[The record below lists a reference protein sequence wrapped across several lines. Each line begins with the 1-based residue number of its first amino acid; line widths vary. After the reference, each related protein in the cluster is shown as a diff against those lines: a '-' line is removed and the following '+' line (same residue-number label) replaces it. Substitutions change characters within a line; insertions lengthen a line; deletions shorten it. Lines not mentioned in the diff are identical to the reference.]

1 MAVCRERAPLNTCL
15 SKARSSS
22 SGTSGISRASK
33 SVLFTFNKRSVRS
46 MPKGFFEDCSDC
58 DCSHK
63 TVTKDSKNGQESP
76 MMCGDDENILQ
87 VGHSSK
93 LFSSTGNSSQ
103 SEDSDSS
110 VSSYESRRRKR
121 EHPSPDTTTV
131 EARDSKKVRSVAFR
145 VSHGSSSDGDSA
157 GQDKTS
163 PLKSVMDYK
172 GHGHDCESSRKKKA
186 KKREG
191 PDSCK
196 VRTKR
201 ESESARKFSKKRRS
215 PSSERT
221 MPRSS
226 RSQSPYRSREP
237 CRSQPAHHHA
247 RCLGE
252 RRTSWPNYKRDFNS
266 DLAGRRDVRVG
277 CRSAMGHNLADI
289 THLNGA
295 VSLTRAQG
303 MMQAPI
309 LTCHHCSNSVA
320 MSSCLCGSQSLPC
333 TSPDMSRC
341 RIRDSNPFYSSTWN
355 MDCKV
360 YIGNLGENATRSDI
374 REAFS
379 KYGRLKNLWIAK
391 KPPGFAFVEYERPR
405 DARLAVR
412 EAHGRVV
419 SGGRIKVQMST
430 SDRHTN
436 EVVPL
441 PPRPVQQP
449 HHEPW
454 SRNRFGR
461 TR

>member
-46 MPKGFFEDCSDC
+46 MPKGVFEDCSDC

-87 VGHSSK
+87 VGHTSK

-320 MSSCLCGSQSLPC
+320 MSSCLCGSQRLVVVFSLVL
-333 TSPDMSRC
+333 TIISKTV
-341 RIRDSNPFYSSTWN
+341 NTLYS
-355 MDCKV
+355 
-360 YIGNLGENATRSDI
+360 
-374 REAFS
+374 
-379 KYGRLKNLWIAK
+379 
-391 KPPGFAFVEYERPR
+391 KPA
-405 DARLAVR
+405 D
-412 EAHGRVV
+412 
-419 SGGRIKVQMST
+419 
-430 SDRHTN
+430 
-436 EVVPL
+436 PL
-441 PPRPVQQP
+441 
-449 HHEPW
+449 
-454 SRNRFGR
+454 
-461 TR
+461 